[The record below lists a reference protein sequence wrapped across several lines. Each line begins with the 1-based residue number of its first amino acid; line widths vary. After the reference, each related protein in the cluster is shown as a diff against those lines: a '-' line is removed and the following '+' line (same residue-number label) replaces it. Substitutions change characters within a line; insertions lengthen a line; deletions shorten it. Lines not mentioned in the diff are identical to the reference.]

1 MARRN
6 VRRLQLR
13 PPLPRRGVVWFPPF
27 PIDSNIEKFRAKHDP
42 LAAQIPAHLHLVF
55 PFPCNLSAV
64 QLASHTRRIVSKW
77 PPLPVT
83 FRDVEPLLDEFVLLM
98 VRDREEA
105 VTALH
110 DELYSGVLKNF
121 LRKEMSYTPHI
132 TLARVMQRDGIRES
146 FPPLLDAAETAFGR
160 GRAHEWRLFVR
171 ELNILT
177 WHPDGRISVD
187 ATVPLHT
194 N

>member
-13 PPLPRRGVVWFPPF
+13 PPLPRRGIVWFPPF
-27 PIDSNIEKFRAKHDP
+27 PLESKIEIFRAKHDP
-42 LAAQIPAHLHLVF
+42 LAALIPAHLHLVF
-55 PFPCNLSAV
+55 PFACNLSSM
-64 QLASHTRRIVSKW
+64 QLASHTRRIVAKW

-98 VRDREEA
+98 VRDRDEA

-110 DELYSGVLKNF
+110 DELYTGVLKNF
-121 LRKEMSYTPHI
+121 LRKEMTYTPHI
-132 TLARVMQRDGIRES
+132 TIARVMHKGDIREP
-146 FPPLLDAAETAFGR
+146 FQPLLDAAENAFGR
-160 GRAHEWRLFVR
+160 GRAQEWRLFVR

-177 WHPDGRISVD
+177 WHPDGRISID